1 MIIRLADQPDATEG
15 LNPLV
20 MRQLLDAERHGPD
33 LSMTWVQLWGR
44 HVRLR
49 TDASAR
55 IYVIVAGTASFQLGD
70 EPADDVVAGDVVLI
84 PRGVPYEFSGY
95 CTYLVMNTPA
105 FQAGDDIVLDAS

>member
-1 MIIRLADQPDATEG
+1 MIIRLADQPDVTED

-20 MRQLLDAERHGPD
+20 MRQLLDAETHGPG
-33 LSMTWVQLWGR
+33 LSMTWVQLWGS

-49 TDASAR
+49 TGASER
-55 IYVIVAGTASFQLGD
+55 IYVIVAGTATFQLGD
-70 EPADDVVAGDVVLI
+70 EPSDDVVAGDVVRI

-105 FQAGDDIVLDAS
+105 FRDGDDVVLDGR